1 MDETE
6 QNTSNE
12 ILATSRSPNN
22 VTAES
27 STDSCYDY
35 NSCQNGYKFE
45 LYYEEIKD
53 RVATIECGLVQV
65 TLRKCMYSLGFEQ
78 VDQITKGD
86 LSEESAGISGITG
99 GDESYSIDYATRPE
113 LIEALSQIERHDG
126 IPRRGASRFVGAVSG
141 TYASSSIE
149 RIMGTNNPS
158 HISARFRC
166 EQDEPWMAVRFDP
179 NLSSTDSNSGQETNT
194 QQRSDSSIETG
205 EDEAEKHTSADPS
218 KKL

>member
-45 LYYEEIKD
+45 LYD
-53 RVATIECGLVQV
+53 
-65 TLRKCMYSLGFEQ
+65 EQ